1 MAETQSSQTVST
13 KLLRIAQVA
22 REKPQVALTNLAHHI
37 DIEWLREAS
46 RRTRHDGAVG
56 VDGVTWREYEQAL
69 ESNLRVLLDRAK
81 SGTYRAPPV
90 RRVHIPKGDGKE
102 TRPIGIPTL
111 EDKILQ
117 RAVSMVLE
125 AVYEQDFMPCS
136 YGFRPGRSAH
146 AALADLRSALMTR
159 NGGWLL
165 EVDIRRFFDT
175 LDHAHLRRILSQRVR
190 DGVLLR
196 LIGKWL
202 NAGVL
207 ESGSVSYPEA
217 GTPQGGVISPLL
229 ANVYLHEVLDKWIVE
244 RVAPRLQG
252 HVHLVRYADDFVLL
266 FDSERDARRV
276 LAALP
281 KRFGEH
287 GLTLHPDK
295 TRLIEFRRPNVW
307 DDEKPKVS
315 FDFLGFTHLWSRSR
329 KGGWFVMQLT
339 ASSRLSRALRRVAQW
354 CRAHRHDSVADQH
367 RALSVKLRGHYAYF
381 GLTNNF
387 DRLRCFQDHVR
398 WIWRKWLDRRSRK
411 AAMTWDRFQ
420 QLESRYPLPR
430 ATVVHSIYP
439 SAAKP

>member
-56 VDGVTWREYEQAL
+56 VDGVTWREYERAL
-69 ESNLRVLLDRAK
+69 ESNLRALLDRAK

-90 RRVHIPKGDGKE
+90 RRVHIPKGDGTE

-125 AVYEQDFMPCS
+125 AVYEQDFLPCS
-136 YGFRPGRSAH
+136 HGFRPGRSAH
-146 AALADLRSALMTR
+146 AALADLRSALMTM

-175 LDHAHLRRILSQRVR
+175 LDHTHLRRILSQRVR

-207 ESGSVSYPEA
+207 ESGSVSYPDA

-252 HVHLVRYADDFVLL
+252 RVHLVRYADDFVLL

-281 KRFGEH
+281 TRFGEH

-315 FDFLGFTHLWSRSR
+315 FDFLGFTHIWGRSR
-329 KGGWFVMQLT
+329 TGGWIVMQLT
-339 ASSRLSRALRRVAQW
+339 ASSRLSRALRRVALW
-354 CRAHRHDSVADQH
+354 CRAHRHDSIADQH
-367 RALSVKLRGHYAYF
+367 RALSAKLRGHYAYF

-387 DRLRCFQDHVR
+387 DRLWRFHDQVR
-398 WIWRKWLDRRSRK
+398 WIWRKWLDRRSYK
-411 AAMTWDRFQ
+411 AAMNWERYKQLGIRF
-420 QLESRYPLPR
+420 PLPR
-430 ATVVHSIYP
+430 ASVVHSIYP
-439 SAAKP
+439 RAAKP